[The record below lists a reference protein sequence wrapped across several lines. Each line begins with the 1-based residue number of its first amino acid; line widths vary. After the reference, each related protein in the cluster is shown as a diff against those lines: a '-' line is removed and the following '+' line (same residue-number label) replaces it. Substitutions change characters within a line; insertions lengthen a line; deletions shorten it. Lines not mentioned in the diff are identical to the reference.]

1 MPLGGFQAC
10 TAIRRNLTAAGLNLQ
25 LGSQGEL
32 VLVLQSRL
40 ETLGFELGQVDGDFG
55 MKTLAAVKAFQRS
68 KGLTADGIVGP
79 QTSRALGL
87 ETQSSSGGTSTPP
100 PKTPTTSQA
109 APPNVL
115 GTPKWLEIAQNEVGQ
130 KELSGSNHNSRI
142 IAYHASTSLKAKQDE
157 VAWCASFVN
166 WCLTQ
171 AGIKGTNSAA
181 AASWASWGSACNAR
195 YGAVAVIYNAKAANS
210 SLSTSGNHV
219 GFLVD
224 ETATHYKL
232 LGGNQ
237 SDQVKV
243 SSFPKS
249 KWKLKAYRWPNGVG
263 DVSSAPK
270 QPSAAS
276 SKPVQSKPAITAQY
290 KSAAESLVR
299 PFVTS
304 LGMGMYSMDEEG
316 VAKALFSRGKDVHLI
331 TAVFNLLDDKYN
343 SDSDDIAILYL
354 ELVKSRAG
362 AVLEMLKQETALRNL
377 LIQILSTDIVTSED
391 AQAIRYL
398 KDLAAQSTVSKPPV
412 TSSSTQ
418 ANKPGTLTKLTT
430 ADFERAAKSLGDGVS
445 VAIIRA
451 YAEVESGGR
460 SGFGPKGLPII
471 AYEGHVFR
479 ARTRRRDKTYPYDRS
494 HPMLSY
500 EYKEKAGPEWRANN
514 KNQETAWKTL
524 TAAMALDHDAAL
536 MSCSWGMFQVMG
548 FNYARCGYATV
559 NDFVAA
565 MKAGEP
571 SHLDAFVAFCKNT
584 AGLVNAI
591 KARDFVQM
599 AKLYNGKDYGDYDK
613 RIAKAYKKYGGN
625 S

>member
-1 MPLGGFQAC
+1 MHGNQTQPSAVGP
-10 TAIRRNLTAAGLNLQ
+10 NLQ
-25 LGSQGEL
+25 LGSQGEG

-87 ETQSSSGGTSTPP
+87 QTQGSSGGTSTPP

-130 KELSGSNHNSRI
+130 KEISGSNHNSRI
-142 IAYHASTSLKAKQDE
+142 VAYHASTSLKAKQDE

-195 YGAVAVIYNAKAANS
+195 HGAVAVIYNAKAANS

-224 ETATHYKL
+224 ETDTHYKL

-276 SKPVQSKPAITAQY
+276 NKPVQSKPAVTAQY

-316 VAKALFSRGKDVHLI
+316 VAKALLSRGKDVHLV
-331 TAVFNLLDDKYN
+331 TAVFKLLDDKYN

-377 LIQILSTDIVTSED
+377 LIQILSTDVVTSED

-398 KDLAAQSTVSKPPV
+398 QGLAGQSTVSKPPV
-412 TSSSTQ
+412 TSPPTQ
-418 ANKPGTLTKLTT
+418 ANKPGSNAKLTT
-430 ADFERAAKSLGDGVS
+430 ADFEKAAKSLGDGVS
-445 VAIIRA
+445 VALIRA
-451 YAEVESGGR
+451 FAEVESGGR

-479 ARTRRRDKTYPYDRS
+479 KLTRRKGKTYDQS
-494 HPMLSY
+494 HPLLSY
-500 EYKEKAGPEWRANN
+500 EYKKKAGPEWKVNN
-514 KNQETAWKTL
+514 KDQTTAWKTL
-524 TAAMALDHDAAL
+524 TAAMALDHNAAL
-536 MSCSWGMFQVMG
+536 QSCSWGMFQVMG
-548 FNYARCGYATV
+548 FNYADCGYATV
-559 NDFVAA
+559 DDFVAA
-565 MKAGEP
+565 MKAGELGQ
-571 SHLDAFVAFCKNT
+571 LDAFVGYCKKK
-584 AGLVNAI
+584 AGMVAAL
-591 KARDFVQM
+591 KTKDFVQM
-599 AKLYNGKDYGDYDK
+599 ATLYNGEDYGDYDK
-613 RIAKAYKKYGGN
+613 RIAKAYKKHGGN
-625 S
+625 